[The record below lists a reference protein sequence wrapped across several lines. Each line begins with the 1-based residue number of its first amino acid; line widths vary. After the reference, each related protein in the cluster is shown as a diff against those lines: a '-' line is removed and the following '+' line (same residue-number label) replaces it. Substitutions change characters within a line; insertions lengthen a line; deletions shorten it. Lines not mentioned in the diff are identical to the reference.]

1 MITPTYPIS
10 PQVSNYVALE
20 PLVKA
25 VVNINDN
32 LPKSS
37 LPTEVPGSLQSN
49 THLIV
54 PPTTLYTEHGHIAK
68 TAKEGTLIAYA

>member
-1 MITPTYPIS
+1 MITPTAPIN
-10 PQVSNYVALE
+10 PQVSNYMALE

-25 VVNINDN
+25 VVNINDS

-49 THLIV
+49 TRLIN
-54 PPTTLYTEHGHIAK
+54 PPISLYTEHGKLAK
-68 TAKEGTLIAYA
+68 TVTEGTLIAYA

>member
-1 MITPTYPIS
+1 MITPTAPINS
-10 PQVSNYVALE
+10 QISNYMALE

-49 THLIV
+49 IRLIN
-54 PPTTLYTEHGHIAK
+54 PPISLYTEHGNLAK
-68 TAKEGTLIAYA
+68 TAREGTLIAYA